1 MSGNKTRHQ
10 SNFLFYFSGRQP
22 GPPPSYPPPPVPAAF
37 QLRQDSSSGFHKG
50 PAPPTPQ
57 QHRNPNSA
65 LPRKP
70 PPSFPPPS
78 ILKDP
83 GKGPPPPIPFA
94 PHLHKS
100 STPPLPPPPNAKRT
114 LQSRATSV
122 GVLGNDRRIQPAVS
136 IHSPATLPICDQLE
150 SMMVLNGPAHS
161 ALNTGGT
168 QSLGNNQGVMG
179 NHRIK
184 LSLPPSHPVNIGG
197 PPHRPVVSNTLSLV
211 QTLST
216 QLPLPGHPPQ
226 SLLRAGLH
234 NKPAMPKPPPPS
246 AKPPM
251 PAAKPKPGAPL
262 Q

>member
-1 MSGNKTRHQ
+1 M
-10 SNFLFYFSGRQP
+10 
-22 GPPPSYPPPPVPAAF
+22 PAVF

-50 PAPPTPQ
+50 PAPPAPP

-65 LPRKP
+65 LPKKP

-78 ILKDP
+78 ILKDLS
-83 GKGPPPPIPFA
+83 KGPPPPIPFA

-100 STPPLPPPPNAKRT
+100 FSSTPPLPPPPSAKKT

-122 GVLGNDRRIQPAVS
+122 GVLGNDRRIVPAMS

-150 SMMVLNGPAHS
+150 SRMVLNGPTHCS
-161 ALNTGGT
+161 LNTGGT
-168 QSLGNNQGVMG
+168 QSLGNNHGVMG

-184 LSLPPSHPVNIGG
+184 PSLPPPHPVNIGG
-197 PPHRPVVSNTLSLV
+197 PPHRPVVSNTLSLAPM
-211 QTLST
+211 LSSHP
-216 QLPLPGHPPQ
+216 PLPGHPPH
-226 SLLRAGLH
+226 SPLLRAGLH